1 MEQCLKQSVATLE
14 FLTMGTS
21 CILLSLLQETQAIHT
36 TMAQGSYL
44 EFSIPMIT
52 EETGYVSKVNGQL
65 MHLDATTSLQFRQLL
80 NWETF
85 EVRSGFKSGRN
96 DCYHRLLILPCSLE
110 KKKVCYI

>member
-1 MEQCLKQSVATLE
+1 M
-14 FLTMGTS
+14 
-21 CILLSLLQETQAIHT
+21 

-85 EVRSGFKSGRN
+85 EVWNSYVGVSKLVFQLTS
-96 DCYHRLLILPCSLE
+96 RLNTEFRKEIVGVLYS
-110 KKKVCYI
+110 